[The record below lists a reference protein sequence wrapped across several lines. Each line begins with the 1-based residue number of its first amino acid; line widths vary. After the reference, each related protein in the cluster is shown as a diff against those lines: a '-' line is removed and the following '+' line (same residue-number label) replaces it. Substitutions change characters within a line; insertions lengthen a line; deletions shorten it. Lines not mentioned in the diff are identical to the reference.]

1 METERSKFNKP
12 AQGRGGKDSTKTV
25 LTAAGVV
32 AVGAAGAAVA
42 ATEWDNEVP
51 ADELPLEATPVE
63 IAEEPA
69 AEQTLQ
75 TAQTTQQSSP
85 AQEIQPVDGGQTGSP
100 ATGQGQQTQEDPDKD
115 DEPYSSIDD
124 VDPDLIAQEIT
135 AVEID
140 PNDVD
145 VADVLTIDNIDTFYF
160 EDGSQMP
167 VALVHTEDNAQYLMV
182 DVDDDMTF
190 DVICDLEGN
199 PITQV
204 EGSLTMSDVID
215 MFDETG
221 GELAFNTEQIEQELA
236 GTGDSAVD
244 IIDTSGLAMVHAVPV
259 TDEEFG
265 EPSTEEETGGSETDD
280 LAETETD
287 EDDTIGELDA

>member
-32 AVGAAGAAVA
+32 TVGAAGAAVA
-42 ATEWDNEVP
+42 ATEWDNE
-51 ADELPLEATPVE
+51 ELVEAQPVDTV
-63 IAEEPA
+63 AEDNVLDA
-69 AEQTLQ
+69 AATQATQ
-75 TAQTTQQSSP
+75 AAQPTHQQQSSP
-85 AQEIQPVDGGQTGSP
+85 VQEIQPVDNGQTSS
-100 ATGQGQQTQEDPDKD
+100 TTTEEYQGTQEEPNKD
-115 DEPYSSIDD
+115 DEPYNSVDD

-145 VADVLTIDNIDTFYF
+145 VADVLTIDNIDTYHF
-160 EDGSQMP
+160 EDGSEMP

-182 DVDDDMTF
+182 DINDDMTF
-190 DVICDLEGN
+190 DMIYDLQGN
-199 PITQV
+199 PIAQV

-221 GELAFNTEQIEQELA
+221 GELAFNAEQIEQELA
-236 GTGDSAVD
+236 GTGDSTVD
-244 IIDTSGLAMVHAVPV
+244 IIDTSDLAMVHAVSE
-259 TDEEFG
+259 EEFG
-265 EPSTEEETGGSETDD
+265 EAQSEDEDEISEAEELAEAEASEEET
-280 LAETETD
+280 TE
-287 EDDTIGELDA
+287 EL